1 MEEINTMAIHTSH
14 TTDTNH
20 TKNIIVTCYTST
32 ISLTVSLL
40 RIPTILLILL
50 QGAPGCIPW
59 GIVNTYLNDWNTT
72 LH

>member
-32 ISLTVSLL
+32 ISPTLSLL

-50 QGAPGCIPW
+50 QGAP
-59 GIVNTYLNDWNTT
+59 
-72 LH
+72 